1 MSLLLEQGRKFM
13 VPNTLHESIKVQAK
27 RLRDLFGIDLT
38 TAKYVLA
45 RGPYGCADWSDL
57 CTPLS
62 EGPPL

>member
-1 MSLLLEQGRKFM
+1 M